1 MSDISHLRQNY
12 KRAELC
18 EDSALACPIK
28 FFQQWLDEAIAEQ
41 VTEPNAMI
49 LATVANQQAYQ
60 RTVLLKYINEHG
72 FAFFTNYEGRKA
84 QQLNAN
90 SLASLLFL
98 WLDLERQVHITG
110 VVTKLSEQESKS
122 YFSQRPRESQLGA
135 WASNQSEVVK
145 NKQQLLDQYQE
156 IEARFQG
163 QEIPKPSSWGGY
175 ILHPKTIEF
184 WQGGSGRMHDR
195 LIYEQVTKQDAS
207 DESSAWT
214 IKRLS
219 P

>member
-12 KRAELC
+12 ERAELC
-18 EDSALACPIK
+18 ESSALACPIK

-41 VTEPNAMI
+41 VREPNAMV
-49 LATVANQQAYQ
+49 LATVVDKQPYQ
-60 RTVLLKYINEHG
+60 RTLLLKFLSQEG

-84 QQLNAN
+84 QQLAENN
-90 SLASLLFL
+90 SASLLFL

-110 VVTKLSEQESKS
+110 VVTKLSKQESEA
-122 YFSQRPRESQLGA
+122 YFKERPRESQLGA
-135 WASNQSEVVK
+135 WASKQSEVVE
-145 NKQQLLDQYQE
+145 NKEQLLAQYQE
-156 IEARFQG
+156 VEARFKG
-163 QEIPKPSSWGGY
+163 QDVPKPDSWGGY
-175 ILHPKTIEF
+175 ILQPETIEF

-195 LIYEQVTKQDAS
+195 LIYERVAEQNSSTQ
-207 DESSAWT
+207 SSAWT